1 MSLGKLIKFRK
12 TLSFRLTIWY
22 AGIFTLSSFIAFSVF
37 YLRIY
42 SITMARADEEL
53 IEETEEISA
62 ALNKG
67 GIGTVRAEI
76 AEDAE
81 EEDENNIFFRV
92 ISRDGEILAT
102 TNMSSWG
109 NIDISHKTI
118 KAQDSQA
125 NYVLQTLAIPGRE
138 YKARVISAPI
148 GPKEIFQMGM
158 ILEEEE
164 EYLKIFRN
172 LFYLLFLVMAF
183 ISGLFGLF
191 IARQGLRDVEEVTR
205 TAIEISSGL
214 HDKRVRVKDR
224 YEEIER
230 LGNAFNMML
239 DRIQSILLAMRE
251 INDNIAHDLRSP
263 LARIRGIAEMTLVRE
278 KSADDFKKM
287 AVSTVEECDTLIEM
301 VNTMLEITEAEA
313 GVAQQ
318 NIEEFDLAK
327 LISDACDLFRPIAD
341 DKHIDINLSIPDEL
355 HFRTDRK
362 KLQRMVTNLLENAIK
377 YSPDGGTVAISV
389 LVHEGQIDIVIED
402 NGIGISQDD
411 QPHIFERF
419 YQSDKSRST
428 TGIGLG
434 LSLAKAFAVAL
445 GGKIIVKSTLGEGS
459 TFTVNLPSFSFS

>member
-53 IEETEEISA
+53 IEETGEISA
-62 ALNKG
+62 ALNEG

-172 LFYLLFLVMAF
+172 LFCLLFLVMAF
-183 ISGLFGLF
+183 VSGLFGWF

-205 TAIEISSGL
+205 TAIEISSGS

-230 LGNAFNMML
+230 LGNAFNVML

-263 LARIRGIAEMTLVRE
+263 LARIRGIAEMTLLRE
-278 KSADDFKKM
+278 KSVDDFKKM
-287 AVSTVEECDTLIEM
+287 AVSTVEECDTLIDM

-327 LISDACDLFRPIAD
+327 LLSDACDLFRPIAD

-377 YSPDGGTVAISV
+377 YTPDGGTVAISV
-389 LVHEGQIDIVIED
+389 LVHEGQVDIVIED

-445 GGKIIVKSTLGEGS
+445 GGKIIVRSTLGDGS
-459 TFTVNLPSFSFS
+459 TFTINLPTFSFS

>member
-62 ALNKG
+62 ALNEG

-76 AEDAE
+76 AEEAE
-81 EEDENNIFFRV
+81 QEDENNIFFRV

-125 NYVLQTLAIPGRE
+125 NYLLQTLAIPGRE

-287 AVSTVEECDTLIEM
+287 AVSTVEECDTLIDM

-377 YSPDGGTVAISV
+377 YTPDGGTVAISV

>member
-22 AGIFTLSSFIAFSVF
+22 AGIFTLSCFLAFSVF
-37 YLRIY
+37 YLRIH

-53 IEETEEISA
+53 IEGTEEISA
-62 ALNKG
+62 ALNEG
-67 GIGTVRAEI
+67 GIDTVRAEI
-76 AEDAE
+76 AEEAE

-109 NIDISHKTI
+109 NIDISNKTVS
-118 KAQDSQA
+118 AQDSQA

-158 ILEEEE
+158 TLEKEE

-183 ISGLFGLF
+183 ISSLFGWF

-205 TAIEISSGL
+205 TAIEISSGS

-287 AVSTVEECDTLIEM
+287 AVSTVEECDTLIDM

-313 GVAQQ
+313 GVAPQ

-389 LVHEGQIDIVIED
+389 LVHEGQIDIVIKD

>member
-37 YLRIY
+37 YSRIY

-62 ALNKG
+62 ALNEG
-67 GIGTVRAEI
+67 GIGAVRAEI
-76 AEDAE
+76 AEEAE

-183 ISGLFGLF
+183 VSGLFGWF

-205 TAIEISSGL
+205 TAIEISSGS

-287 AVSTVEECDTLIEM
+287 AASTVEECDTLIDM

-341 DKHIDINLSIPDEL
+341 DKHIDINLSIPDKL

-377 YSPDGGTVAISV
+377 YTPDGGTVAISV
-389 LVHEGQIDIVIED
+389 LVHEGQVDIVIQD

-445 GGKIIVKSTLGEGS
+445 GGKIIVKSTLGDGS
-459 TFTVNLPSFSFS
+459 TFRINLPASSFS